1 MISRRTTLGLILA
14 VSIPLI
20 GAAAL
25 SGAKAAAGKA
35 NSKKAAKVTRFV
47 RYEHDGDVFYGILDG
62 KKITRIDGDLFGKW
76 KRTGKSVDL
85 DDVKLLVP
93 SRPTQV
99 FAMAGNYKSHLGGQD
114 KTTTKITTV
123 TTITQDN
130 KTGKTETASETNSEI
145 RKSGVIPP
153 KFQIPQPFYKTISC
167 LLPHGGT
174 IILPKDAETVHYE
187 AELVI
192 VIGKTARNVSKKN
205 ALKYVLGVTCGNDVS
220 ARVWQK
226 NDVQW
231 WRAKASDTFGPCG
244 PVIASGLDYSN
255 LQLTLRLN
263 GEVKQDESTKYFIND
278 VPSMVSFLSRYVT
291 LHPGDLIFTGTPGQ
305 TASLKPGDVVEVELS
320 GVGVLRNKVAAE
332 K

>member
-1 MISRRTTLGLILA
+1 MISRRITLGLLFAIAL
-14 VSIPLI
+14 PLLGSSVI
-20 GAAAL
+20 AR
-25 SGAKAAAGKA
+25 KA
-35 NSKKAAKVTRFV
+35 NKKKSDKVTRFV
-47 RYEHDGDVFYGILDG
+47 RYDDDGDVSYGILEG

-76 KRTGKSVDL
+76 KKTGKTVDL

-99 FAMAGNYKSHLGGQD
+99 FAMAGNYKSHLGDQD

-130 KTGKTETASETNSEI
+130 KTGTTETASETSSEI

-174 IILPKDAETVHYE
+174 IILPKDAKMVHYE

-192 VIGKTARNVSKKN
+192 VIGKTAKNVSKKD

-220 ARVWQK
+220 AREWQR

-263 GEVKQDESTKYFIND
+263 GEVKQDENTKYFIND
-278 VPSMVSFLSRYVT
+278 VPSMVSFLSRHVT
-291 LHPGDLIFTGTPGQ
+291 LHPGDLIFTGTPGK
-305 TASLKPGDVVEVELS
+305 TSELKSGDVVEVELS